1 MARERDQLHGDEM
14 PFSELLSQRASMNKP
29 LRVGLIGAG
38 MVSRHHLIAW
48 AELADQAR
56 VVAIA
61 DPSTENAARRVDEFG
76 IPASYHHAE
85 AMLAEAKLDAVDIA
99 APRAIHSALV
109 RMAAEKGLPVL
120 CQKPLA
126 GNLADA
132 VQLATEVRD
141 QIRLM
146 VHENWRFRGHYRDA
160 AGWLRD
166 NRIGNVKQA
175 QLTLLTSGFLPGA
188 DGLRPALER
197 QPFMRNEKRL
207 LVAEVLI
214 HHLDTLRMLLG
225 PLKVTAAG
233 LSRSCADLAG
243 EDGAVIQLKAYG
255 GANVTVFASFA
266 ASGFPAAQIDRLDV
280 LGDQGS
286 IRLDGPRLT
295 CSGKHPEERR
305 YDLAVEYQGSYN
317 RTIAHFVQSL
327 RDGTPFETAPEDN
340 LETLKLVED
349 CYLLSGWEAHR

>member
-1 MARERDQLHGDEM
+1 
-14 PFSELLSQRASMNKP
+14 MNKP

-56 VVAIA
+56 VVAVA
-61 DPSTENAARRVDEFG
+61 DPSEANAARRADEFG
-76 IPASYHHAE
+76 IPALFHHAE

-99 APRAIHSALV
+99 APRAIHAAMV
-109 RMAAEKGLPVL
+109 RLAAEKGLPVL
-120 CQKPLA
+120 CQKPL
-126 GNLADA
+126 GVNLAEA
-132 VQLATEVRD
+132 EQLATEVRD
-141 QIRLM
+141 QTRLM
-146 VHENWRFRGHYRDA
+146 VHENWRFRGYYRDA
-160 AGWLRD
+160 ASWLRD
-166 NRIGNVKQA
+166 KRIGNVKQA

-197 QPFMRNEKRL
+197 QPFMRDEKRL

-225 PLKVTAAG
+225 PLQVTSAG

-243 EDGAVIQLKAYG
+243 EDGAVIQLVAYD

-266 ASGFPAAQIDRLDV
+266 ADGFPAVQIDRLDV
-280 LGDQGS
+280 LGDKGS
-286 IRLDGPRLT
+286 IRLNGPLLT
-295 CSGKHPEERR
+295 CSGDHPEERH
-305 YDLAVEYQGSYN
+305 YDLAVEYQGAYN

-349 CYLLSGWEAHR
+349 CYLLSGWEDHG

>member
-1 MARERDQLHGDEM
+1 
-14 PFSELLSQRASMNKP
+14 MNKP

-48 AELADQAR
+48 AELKGQAG

-61 DPSTENAARRVDEFG
+61 DPSEPNAARRAGEFG
-76 IPASYHHAE
+76 IPESFRDAQT
-85 AMLAEAKLDAVDIA
+85 MLAEAELDAVDIA
-99 APRAIHSALV
+99 APRAIHAGLV
-109 RMAAEKGLPVL
+109 RLAAMKGLPVL

-126 GNLADA
+126 TNLAEA
-132 VQLATEVRD
+132 TRLAAEVRGR
-141 QIRLM
+141 IRLM
-146 VHENWRFRGHYRDA
+146 VHENWRFRGYYRDA
-160 AGWLRD
+160 ASWLRAK
-166 NRIGNVKQA
+166 RIGDVRQA

-197 QPFMRNEKRL
+197 QPFMRDEKRL

-233 LSRSCADLAG
+233 LNRSCADLAG
-243 EDGAVIQLKAYG
+243 EDSAVIQLKASD
-255 GANVTVFASFA
+255 GANVSVFASFA
-266 ASGFPAAQIDRLDV
+266 ANGFPPAQIDRLDV
-280 LGDQGS
+280 LGDKGS
-286 IRLDGPRLT
+286 IRLDGPSLT
-295 CSGKHPEERR
+295 CTGETPEVRN

-317 RTIAHFVQSL
+317 RTIAHFVEAL
-327 RDGTPFETAPEDN
+327 RDGTPFETAPNDN

-349 CYLLSGWEAHR
+349 CYLLSGWEDK

>member
-1 MARERDQLHGDEM
+1 
-14 PFSELLSQRASMNKP
+14 MNKP

-61 DPSTENAARRVDEFG
+61 DPSSENAARRAGEFG
-76 IPASYHHAE
+76 VPALFHDAE
-85 AMLAEAKLDAVDIA
+85 AMLAEARLDAVDIA
-99 APRAIHSALV
+99 APRAIHAAMV
-109 RMAAEKGLPVL
+109 RLAAAEGLPVL

-126 GNLADA
+126 GNLAEA
-132 VQLATEVRD
+132 EQLATEVRD
-141 QIRLM
+141 RIRLM
-146 VHENWRFRGHYRDA
+146 VHENWRFRGYYRDA
-160 AGWLRD
+160 ASWLREK
-166 NRIGNVKQA
+166 RIGNVKQA
-175 QLTLLTSGFLPGA
+175 QLTLLTSGFLPGP
-188 DGLRPALER
+188 DRLRPALQR

-225 PLKVTAAG
+225 PLQVTSAG

-243 EDGAVIQLKAYG
+243 EDGAAIQLKAYG
-255 GANVTVFASFA
+255 GADVTVFASFA
-266 ASGFPAAQIDRLDV
+266 AHGFPAAQIDRLEV

-286 IRLDGPRLT
+286 IRLDGPLLT
-295 CSGKHPEERR
+295 CSGANPEERR
-305 YDLAVEYQGSYN
+305 YDLAEEYQGAYN

-349 CYLLSGWEAHR
+349 CYLLSGWEDHR

>member
-1 MARERDQLHGDEM
+1 
-14 PFSELLSQRASMNKP
+14 MNKP

-48 AELADQAR
+48 AALADQAR

-61 DPSTENAARRVDEFG
+61 DPSQENAARRAGEFG
-76 IPASYHHAE
+76 ISALFRGAE
-85 AMLAEAKLDAVDIA
+85 TMLAEAELDAVDIA
-99 APRAIHSALV
+99 APRAIHASLV
-109 RMAAEKGLPVL
+109 RLAAAKGLPVL

-126 GNLADA
+126 ADLAEA
-132 VQLATEVRD
+132 TQLASDVKD
-141 QIRLM
+141 QTRLM
-146 VHENWRFRGHYRDA
+146 VHENWRFRGYYRDA
-160 AGWLRD
+160 AAWLRAG
-166 NRIGNVKQA
+166 RIGNVKQA
-175 QLTLLTSGFLPGA
+175 QLTLLTSGFLPGP

-225 PLKVTAAG
+225 PLQVTSAG

-243 EDGAVIQLKAYG
+243 EDGAVIQLRARD
-255 GANVTVFASFA
+255 GATISVFASFA
-266 ASGFPAAQIDRLDV
+266 ANGFPAVQIDRLEV
-280 LGDQGS
+280 LGDKGA
-286 IRLDGPRLT
+286 IRLEGPSLT
-295 CSGKHPEERR
+295 CSGENPEQRE

-317 RTIAHFVQSL
+317 RTVAHFVQSL
-327 RDGTPFETAPEDN
+327 RDGTPFETAPADN

-349 CYLLSGWEAHR
+349 CYRLSGWEDRR